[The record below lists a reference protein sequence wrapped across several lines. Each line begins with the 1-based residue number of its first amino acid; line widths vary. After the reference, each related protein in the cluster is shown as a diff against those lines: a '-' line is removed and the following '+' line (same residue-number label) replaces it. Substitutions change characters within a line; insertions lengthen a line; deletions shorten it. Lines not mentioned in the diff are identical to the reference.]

1 MAKIETPQA
10 PAGSIARWASMRAI
24 LALALREM
32 STTYGAS
39 PGGYLWAVLEPAAGI
54 ALLTIVF
61 SLGFQAPSLGTNFPI
76 FYATG
81 MIPFL
86 IFTEVSGKVALSLL
100 FSRPLL
106 AYPRVTFLDAIFAR
120 FLIAGVTQLLVAYV
134 ILGGIVMVF
143 DTRTLPDLPI
153 IVLAFAL
160 TLGLSLGVGTMNAFL
175 LAAIPV
181 WQRAWSIATRPLF
194 IVSGVFFTFESVPHP
209 YREVLWFN
217 PVSHLIG
224 LLRRGFYPSYDASFV
239 SVPYLAGLGLGLFV
253 LGLVFLRHHHKTL
266 LDG

>member
-1 MAKIETPQA
+1 MAL
-10 PAGSIARWASMRAI
+10 S
-24 LALALREM
+24 LREM

-54 ALLTIVF
+54 TLLTMVF

-86 IFTEVSGKVALSLL
+86 MFTEASGKTALSLL

-106 AYPRVTFLDAIFAR
+106 AYPRVTFLDAILAR
-120 FLIAGVTQLLVAYV
+120 FFVATMTQLLVAY
-134 ILGGIVMVF
+134 LLLTGIWLVF
-143 DTRTLPDLPI
+143 DTRTLPQLPVI
-153 IVLAFAL
+153 ALAFLLVAC
-160 TLGLSLGVGTMNAFL
+160 LSLGVGVMNAFL
-175 LAAIPV
+175 FTAVPL

-194 IVSGVFFTFESVPHP
+194 IISGVFFTFESVPQP
-209 YREVLWFN
+209 YRDLLWFN
-217 PVSHLIG
+217 PISHLIG
-224 LLRRGFYPSYDASFV
+224 LLRRGFYPGYDANFV
-239 SVPYLAGLGLGLFV
+239 SIPYVCGTSLGLLV
-253 LGLVFLRHHHKTL
+253 LGLVFLRRHHRTM